1 MGDVHPFAVAKPT
14 GAIHREP
21 RPNRP
26 GARQSAIPRRWRTP
40 GSGSVSNSR
49 GWLPSGAARSG
60 SKRFLHPAASAIPAP
75 PTRTAEDKPMGETTP
90 KITAFYDGAGP
101 RCVRDREQDEPWAGP
116 ASASVC
122 GFDITGQA
130 ERLRA
135 LGLDPRRALIEL
147 HVLDEHPRVRS
158 ELEAYILLLNRVP
171 RLKPLAW
178 LIGRP
183 WIRPGL
189 ARLYHWSVRRR
200 LRRSGRLV

>member
-90 KITAFYDGAGP
+90 KITVFYDGACP
-101 RCVRDREQDEPWAGP
+101 RCVRDREQW
-116 ASASVC
+116 V
-122 GFDITGQA
+122 
-130 ERLRA
+130 
-135 LGLDPRRALIEL
+135 
-147 HVLDEHPRVRS
+147 HP
-158 ELEAYILLLNRVP
+158 N
-171 RLKPLAW
+171 K
-178 LIGRP
+178 GT
-183 WIRPGL
+183 
-189 ARLYHWSVRRR
+189 
-200 LRRSGRLV
+200 